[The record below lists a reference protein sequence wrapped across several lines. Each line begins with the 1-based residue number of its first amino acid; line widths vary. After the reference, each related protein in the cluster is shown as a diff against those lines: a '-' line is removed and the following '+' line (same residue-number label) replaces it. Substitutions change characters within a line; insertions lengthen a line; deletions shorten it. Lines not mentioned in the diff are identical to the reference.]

1 MANNPQFDENAEP
14 HYPYWEEVLVL
25 LKDNGFNFTCD
36 YAARDNK
43 AVYELLF
50 VESDDVYRAM
60 NLLREHYDPNII
72 YDYEAFDEELPG
84 YLWIDQLPYWYPVS
98 PDDMKNLLR
107 ETKAFLEEHR
117 ELVGDFIDTAEGDED
132 AAPWRRIN
140 NTMYDLIRRL
150 EKVIE
155 VDGE

>member
-14 HYPYWEEVLVL
+14 HYPYLEEVLVL
-25 LKDNGFNFTCD
+25 LKDEGFNFTCD

-84 YLWIDQLPYWYPVS
+84 YLWIDQLPNWLPVP
-98 PDDMKNLLR
+98 PDELKKLLGDIR
-107 ETKAFLEEHR
+107 EFLQKHR
-117 ELVGDFIDTAEGDED
+117 EEVVWPLFDDQEDED
-132 AAPWRRIN
+132 EAAFFRVIDETMFDLLNRI
-140 NTMYDLIRRL
+140 
-150 EKVIE
+150 EKVQNN
-155 VDGE
+155 G